1 LFDTIIANGNVVD
14 GTGRAAFAGDI
25 AIRDG
30 KIAEIGALNGAAAKT
45 RIDAQGLAVTPGFID
60 IHTHSDFTLL
70 VDGTADSQVHQGVTL
85 EIVGQCGMSCAP
97 FGGDMTGD
105 QLFGYIDAGVDVN
118 WRSFAEYLTRLG
130 QRNLGVNVAAMA
142 GHGNIRRAVM
152 GSSTRLPSLDDIKRM
167 TFIAEECFDAGAIG
181 FTTGLEYFPG
191 NIAPQ
196 YEIAALCECCARHDL
211 LYATHV
217 RNRDVYYDLGFA
229 EAIATAR
236 HAGAKLQISHI
247 QPKYG
252 APAHAM
258 ESALDMLARARREGL
273 DAAYD
278 VIPHDWSH
286 TAVVAVLPV
295 WAREGG
301 VPGLVARLKDPVQR
315 EAMKI
320 NPQPI
325 WRLVAERKWSDVV
338 LLKSRANAHLI
349 GKSFKEI
356 GLMRN
361 ADPFDAVLDMLLEE
375 GEGLTEMLWT
385 SHSFSEA
392 DVRLCI
398 EQPECIVMSDTM
410 ALSRHAAMQQVV
422 GSLSG
427 FGWTA
432 RLLGHYVREAKVLKL
447 EDAVRR
453 ITSLPADRLGLANRG
468 RLAAGAPADVVVFD
482 PARVQDRATMTE
494 PKIHPAGFH
503 HVLLDGI
510 FTLRDGARTEHNPG
524 RVVRKRG

>member
-1 LFDTIIANGNVVD
+1 LFDLIVANGSIVD
-14 GTGRAAFAGDI
+14 GTGRAAYAGDLGV
-25 AIRDG
+25 RDG
-30 KIAEIGALNGAAAKT
+30 VVAEIGALNGAAAKR
-45 RIDAQGLAVTPGFID
+45 RIDAGGLAVAPGFID
-60 IHTHSDFTLL
+60 IHTHSDFTLI

-85 EIVGQCGMSCAP
+85 EVVGQCGTSCAP
-97 FGGDMTGD
+97 FGDGMTGD
-105 QLFGYIDAGVDVN
+105 QLVGYIAAGVDVS
-118 WRSFAEYLTRLG
+118 WRSFAEYLERLD
-130 QRNLGVNVAAMA
+130 RSDLGVNVAAMV
-142 GHGNIRRAVM
+142 GHGNVRKAVM
-152 GSSTRLPSLDDIKRM
+152 GASTALPSLDDIKRM
-167 TFIAEECFDAGAIG
+167 SFLTEACFDAGAIG

-191 NIAPQ
+191 NIAPLH
-196 YEIAALCECCARHDL
+196 EIAELCRCCARRDL

-252 APAHAM
+252 APPHAM
-258 ESALDMLARARREGL
+258 ESALEMLARARREGL
-273 DAAYD
+273 DVAYD

-286 TAVVAVLPV
+286 TSIVAVLPV

-301 VPGLVARLKDPVQR
+301 VPALIARLKDPVQR
-315 EAMKI
+315 EAMKT

-325 WRLVAERKWSDVV
+325 WRLVDERKWSDVV
-338 LLKSRANAHLI
+338 LLKSHANAHLV
-349 GKSFKEI
+349 GKTFREI
-356 GLMRN
+356 GLLRD
-361 ADPFDAVLDMLLEE
+361 ADPFDAALDMLLEE

-398 EQPECIVMSDTM
+398 EQPECIVMSDTL
-410 ALSRHAAMQQVV
+410 ALSRHDAMRPVV

-432 RLLGHYVREAKVLKL
+432 RLLGHYARETKTLSL

-453 ITSLPADRLGLANRG
+453 ITSLPADRLGLSNRG
-468 RLAAGAPADVVVFD
+468 RLAVGAPADIVVFD
-482 PARVQDRATMTE
+482 PATVADRATATE
-494 PKIHPAGFH
+494 PKRHPAGFR
-503 HVLLDGI
+503 HVLLDGV
-510 FTLRDGARTEHNPG
+510 FTLESGARTANNPG
-524 RVVRKRG
+524 KVVRRSR

>member
-1 LFDTIIANGNVVD
+1 MFDTIIANGSIID
-14 GTGRAAFAGDI
+14 GTGKPAFAGDVG
-25 AIRDG
+25 IRDG
-30 KIAEIGALNGAAAKT
+30 VVAEIGALNGAGAKD
-45 RIDAQGLAVTPGFID
+45 RIDATGLAVAPGFID

-70 VDGTADSQVHQGVTL
+70 VDGSADSQVHQGVTL
-85 EIVGQCGMSCAP
+85 EVVGQCGTSCAP
-97 FGGDMTGD
+97 FGDQMTGD
-105 QLFGYIDAGVDVN
+105 QLVGYIAAGVDVT
-118 WRSFAEYLTRLG
+118 WKSFGEYLERLG
-130 QRNLGVNVAAMA
+130 QSNLGINVAAMV
-142 GHGNIRRAVM
+142 GHGNIRRAVKGEAM
-152 GSSTRLPSLDDIKRM
+152 TLPTADEIKRM

-181 FTTGLEYFPG
+181 FSTGLEYFPG

-196 YEIAALCECCARHDL
+196 HEIAALCHCCGRRGL

-217 RNRDVYYDLGFA
+217 RNRDVYYDLGFS

-258 ESALDMLARARREGL
+258 ESTLDMLARARREGL
-273 DAAYD
+273 DVAYD

-286 TAVVAVLPV
+286 TSIVAALPV

-301 VPGLVARLKDPVQR
+301 VTALIERLKDPVQR
-315 EAMKI
+315 EAMKS

-325 WRLVAERKWSDVV
+325 WQLVAERKWSDVV
-338 LLKSRANAHLI
+338 LLKSRAHAGLI
-349 GKSFKEI
+349 GMTFQEI
-356 GLMRN
+356 GLRRN
-361 ADPFDAVLDMLLEE
+361 ADPFDAALDMLLEE

-385 SHSFSEA
+385 SHSFSED

-398 EQPECIVMSDTM
+398 EQPECIVMSDTL
-410 ALSRHAAMQQVV
+410 ALSRHSAMQPVI

-432 RLLGHYVREAKVLKL
+432 RLLGHYAREARVLSL

-453 ITSLPADRLGLANRG
+453 ITSLPAERLGLTGRG
-468 RLAAGAPADVVVFD
+468 RLTKGAVADITVFD
-482 PARVQDRATMTE
+482 PATVKDKATMTN
-494 PKIHPAGFH
+494 PKAHPAGYH

-510 FTLRDGARTEHNPG
+510 FTLRHGGRTEFNPG
-524 RVVRKRG
+524 RVVRRMQ